1 MAPRKQASGGDE
13 LTLEEEALIRQWIEY
28 RHVVL
33 NRLGGSPNALG
44 NVMQVNVINI
54 CSTINYK
61 H

>member
-33 NRLGGSPNALG
+33 NRLGASPNALSG
-44 NVMQVNVINI
+44 VMQVKCN
-54 CSTINYK
+54 K
-61 H
+61 HMFHY